1 MVKVGKKIVKFRVPI
16 LILSIILLIPAVWG
30 YVNTRINYDVL
41 TYLPD
46 NIETMKGQDILVM
59 ILEPEHFLCSL
70 LMVWKRKM

>member
-41 TYLPD
+41 TYLPED
-46 NIETMKGQDILVM
+46 IETMQGQEIMTNDFGSG
-59 ILEPEHFLCSL
+59 HFRC
-70 LMVWKRKM
+70 